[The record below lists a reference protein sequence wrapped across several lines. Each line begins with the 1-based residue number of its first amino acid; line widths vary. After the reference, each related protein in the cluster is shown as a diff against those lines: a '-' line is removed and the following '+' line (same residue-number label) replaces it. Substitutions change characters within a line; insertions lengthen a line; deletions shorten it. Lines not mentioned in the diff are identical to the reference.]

1 MKVIA
6 FDDDPTG
13 CQTVHSCPLILD
25 WSTGAVAAAIHDPAP
40 VTFFLTNT
48 RAVSPAAATAV
59 TRDACRAFAAVR
71 KPDEVYV
78 IVSRS
83 DSTLRGHFPLETDV
97 IREQLGPFD
106 AVFVIP
112 FFAEGGRITV
122 DGTHYVVTDGV
133 RVAAHDTEF
142 ASDGVFGYSSSF
154 MPAYI
159 EEKTRGAVPASEVV
173 RFSAIHQEPDLADRL
188 RALEGYRYCVV
199 DAETQEQLNGFIA
212 VLSDVA
218 RSGKRFL
225 FRSAAG
231 LLTSLAAQ
239 GPQPVAG
246 PDMHKL
252 VPGGRPGL
260 IVVGSHVAKT
270 TRQLDAL
277 IAENGTVGIEV
288 DVDNAAADRTG
299 EYLTDITTQIDH
311 AHHDGLTPVVYTSRT
326 ERTFTDH
333 DERLRFGD
341 TVSRFICSTVA
352 NAPRTT
358 GFVIAKGGITSH
370 NVLSIGLG
378 MTVTTVAGQ
387 ILPGCP
393 VVITPATN
401 TFSEIPVVIFPGNVG
416 GDDSLA
422 TAYRILNASE

>member
-25 WSTGAVAAAIHDPAP
+25 WSTDAVAAAVHDPAP

-48 RAVSPAAATAV
+48 RAVSPDAATTI
-59 TRDACRAFAAVR
+59 TRDACRAFARV
-71 KPDEVYV
+71 KDPDEAYV

-83 DSTLRGHFPLETDV
+83 DSTLRGHFPLETDI
-97 IREQLGPFD
+97 IREELGPFD

-133 RVAAHDTEF
+133 RTAAHDTEF
-142 ASDGVFGYSSSF
+142 ARDGVFGYSSSF

-159 EEKTRGAVPASEVV
+159 EEKTRGSVRAADVV
-173 RFSAIHQEPDLADRL
+173 RFTAIHPQPDLADQL

-212 VLSDVA
+212 VLSGVA
-218 RSGKRFL
+218 RTGKRFL

-246 PDMHKL
+246 PELHKL

-270 TRQLDAL
+270 TRQLNIL

-288 DVDNAAADRTG
+288 DVENAAADHTG
-299 EYLTDITTQIDH
+299 TYLDEITTRIAH
-311 AHHDGLTPVVYTSRT
+311 AHRAGATPVVYTSRT
-326 ERTFTDH
+326 ERTFADH
-333 DERLRFGD
+333 DERLSFGD
-341 TVSRFICSTVA
+341 AVSRFICSAVA
-352 NAPRTT
+352 NAPRTI

-378 MTVTTVAGQ
+378 MTVTTVVGQ

-422 TAYRILNASE
+422 VAYRVLNANT